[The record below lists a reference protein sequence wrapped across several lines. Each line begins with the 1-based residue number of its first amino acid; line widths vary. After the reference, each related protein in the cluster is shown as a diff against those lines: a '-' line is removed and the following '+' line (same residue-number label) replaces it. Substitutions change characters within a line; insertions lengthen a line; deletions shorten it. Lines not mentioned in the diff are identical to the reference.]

1 MSIEIRNLPYFNLAT
16 ALLYSNDQSD
26 ESQTP
31 QASIDYQGNTYRT
44 GLPVFTPNNFEV
56 ISQPGNTFKVG
67 DAVQKQVDGTY
78 ALAAA
83 QAEVGQATGVTHGCT
98 GVVTNVGTGAQA
110 GFLTVTFNGNVV
122 IGAVSGGRYETS
134 LTPGSVYYLTSG
146 VPGQCSTAFPASR
159 TTYQPIFVALS
170 TTSAYVMGEAAGVPV
185 SQFLD
190 LVDVP
195 STYAG
200 QATKLVRVNAA
211 GTALEFITAPA
222 QFTAT
227 FVSLTD
233 VPASYSGAAG
243 KTVRVNSGGTGLVF
257 VPSGP
262 QWLAAKVL
270 VASGAAAIIA
280 ATNWNA
286 VTSGG
291 IPAGAAGVIL
301 EAQATGNGPDNF
313 STGSGGGLSQ
323 IYIQQTATSPLLLL
337 IQHAA
342 AGGGDAVGVGAQGQ
356 YPLATDGSFYYSK
369 TSSGM
374 NNGWSIYL
382 VGYYF

>member
-1 MSIEIRNLPYFNLAT
+1 
-16 ALLYSNDQSD
+16 
-26 ESQTP
+26 
-31 QASIDYQGNTYRT
+31 
-44 GLPVFTPNNFEV
+44 
-56 ISQPGNTFKVG
+56 
-67 DAVQKQVDGTY
+67 
-78 ALAAA
+78 
-83 QAEVGQATGVTHGCT
+83 
-98 GVVTNVGTGAQA
+98 
-110 GFLTVTFNGNVV
+110 
-122 IGAVSGGRYETS
+122 
-134 LTPGSVYYLTSG
+134 
-146 VPGQCSTAFPASR
+146 
-159 TTYQPIFVALS
+159 
-170 TTSAYVMGEAAGVPV
+170 
-185 SQFLD
+185 
-190 LVDVP
+190 
-195 STYAG
+195 
-200 QATKLVRVNAA
+200 
-211 GTALEFITAPA
+211 
-222 QFTAT
+222 
-227 FVSLTD
+227 
-233 VPASYSGAAG
+233 
-243 KTVRVNSGGTGLVF
+243 LVF

-323 IYIQQTATSPLLLL
+323 IYIQQTLTSPLLML

-342 AGGGDAVGVGAQGQ
+342 AGGGDAVGVGSQGQ